1 MVSNDMDAATA
12 SGGHDRRPYSA
23 PRLIAHGTLEEITQ
37 TIGKNSGAGDADAQ
51 SGGAG

>member
-1 MVSNDMDAATA
+1 MELNDKNADMVR
-12 SGGHDRRPYSA
+12 GGHARRPYQT
-23 PRLIAHGTLEEITQ
+23 PRLVSHGTLEEITQ